1 MKMNKLTIDGN
12 KVMIGYQEIE
22 NINYINVSYKDDD
35 LPFQE
40 KAMNDLNLAIYQ
52 MRKNN
57 YSLIEIADALRLS
70 DEEVEKINRY
80 NAINHKQLE
89 KEFANEL

>member
-1 MKMNKLTIDGN
+1 
-12 KVMIGYQEIE
+12 
-22 NINYINVSYKDDD
+22 
-35 LPFQE
+35 
-40 KAMNDLNLAIYQ
+40 MNDLNLAIYQ